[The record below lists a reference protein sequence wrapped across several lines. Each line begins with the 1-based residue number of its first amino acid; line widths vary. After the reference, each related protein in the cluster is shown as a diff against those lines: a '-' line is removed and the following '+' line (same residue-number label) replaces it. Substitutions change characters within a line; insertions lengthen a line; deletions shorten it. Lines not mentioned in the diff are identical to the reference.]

1 VKDGHRQPQVSAVR
15 SESLRTI
22 LSAWVGSVPVMTQIQ
37 LLRPEGL
44 VVSPA
49 FSHVAIVPPGAT
61 TIYIG
66 GQNAVD
72 HNGDLVGGDDVA
84 VQTRQVMANLKTA
97 LAAAGADIEHLV
109 SVYVVLVEGADVRAA
124 YAAAAPS
131 LGSAKTP
138 PLVSAALV
146 SGLGVPGALVE
157 VSAVAAM
164 S

>member
-1 VKDGHRQPQVSAVR
+1 VRFRPNHRGGSQA
-15 SESLRTI
+15 
-22 LSAWVGSVPVMTQIQ
+22 AWVGSVLLMTEVQ
-37 LLRPEGL
+37 LLRPAGL
-44 VVSPA
+44 VASPA

-61 TIYIG
+61 TVYIG

-72 HNGDLVGGDDVA
+72 QDGKLVGGADA
-84 VQTRQVMANLKTA
+84 AAQTRQVMANLVTA
-97 LAAAGADIEHLV
+97 LTAAGAGIEHLV
-109 SVYVVLVEGADVRAA
+109 SVSVVLVEGVDVQAA

-131 LGSAKTP
+131 LGSAKVP

-157 VSAVAAM
+157 VSAVAAV